1 MATRKTKGQP
11 AGNGQEKIRAKDA
24 LGRDRVGML
33 LYTLYAVILVVSVI
47 IVAKIIRI
55 QLFWTPER
63 ELVALY
69 SPRPTRVPSVPMRGS
84 ILSHDGC
91 VMAVTAPAYEIY
103 MDPTVRLEE
112 FAGKK
117 EAERAEAEATWR
129 AGARAMCDTIALLYG
144 DATKNADWYYRQII
158 AKRERNGRGD
168 KYLLICKQSSF
179 DDYSIFRTQSFVQKG
194 PNKSGVICKR
204 IGVRQYP
211 YRSIARSTIGR
222 FGVEGSTDVSNIEV
236 QMDRYLSGTAGY
248 EYVKR
253 TDRGRKIHDYDSTS
267 VEVVD
272 GFDVRTTLDM
282 KLQLMV
288 DTTLR
293 MHIDT
298 IWRIEAASAILL
310 DVHTGAVR
318 AMVNLTRDS
327 EGTFRENVNNLF
339 KRSGEPGSVFKSV
352 ATAAAMSYGY
362 VNSVE
367 ETIPTNHGRVGVY
380 RQDDHIT
387 KFERDSLR
395 TEIPLSEGLKIS
407 SNYVFTYL
415 ILKYFGGKPQ
425 EYYTRLH
432 EWNLDA
438 AIKTDIGE
446 TLTPQLRTP
455 GDPAWSPTDL
465 GAIGYGYS
473 IGVTPMH
480 IATFYNG
487 IANGGLIMRPYFIE
501 DVEQD
506 GEPIEQ
512 FGPQEIGRICSP
524 ELAADLARGLTR
536 VTEPGGTAT
545 RLGKAP
551 YKVAAKTGTSR
562 IYIHPSER
570 GGSTSPYESAD
581 GRRKNQGTVVCFFP
595 ADDPQYT
602 LLITMY
608 SSLTRKPLYGGVIPA
623 AAARDIITRIHASA
637 PATQGSSGVIP
648 TIEAPEVEAEAG
660 KVPDVRTLSLMD
672 ALYEM
677 ESRGYKVNYSGIGQ
691 VAKQS
696 PAPGSNL
703 AAGGIVTLTLK

>member
-1 MATRKTKGQP
+1 MAAEKRNTS
-11 AGNGQEKIRAKDA
+11 AGSTQEKIRTKNA

-33 LYTLYAVILVVSVI
+33 LYLLYAVILVVSVLI
-47 IVAKIIRI
+47 IGKIIRI
-55 QLFWTPER
+55 QFFWTPEP
-63 ELVALY
+63 ELVSLY
-69 SPRPTRVPSVPMRGS
+69 SPRPTRVPSQPMRGS

-103 MDPTVRLEE
+103 MDPTVRLAE
-112 FAGKK
+112 FAEKP
-117 EAERAEAEATWR
+117 EAERREAEALWR
-129 AGARAMCDTIALLYG
+129 EKARMMCDTIAMLYG
-144 DATKNADWYYRQII
+144 DNVHNAGWYYGQII

-168 KYLLICKQSSF
+168 KYLQICKVSSY
-179 DDYSIFRTQSFVQKG
+179 DNYKIFKEQSFVREG
-194 PNKSGVICKR
+194 PNKCGVVSKR

-211 YRSIARSTIGR
+211 YSSIARSTIGR

-253 TDRGRKIHDYDSTS
+253 TDRGRRIHDYDSTS

-272 GFDVRTTLDM
+272 GLDVRTTIDM

-298 IWRIEAASAILL
+298 IWRIEAASAILI

-327 EGTFRENVNNLF
+327 EGIFRENVNNLF

-362 VNSVE
+362 VSSVD
-367 ETIPTNHGRVGVY
+367 ETVPTNHGRVGIY

-387 KFERDSLR
+387 TFERDSAR

-415 ILKYFGGKPQ
+415 ILKYFGANPQ
-425 EYYTRLH
+425 QYYTRLS

-438 AIKTDIGE
+438 AIRTDIGE

-455 GDPAWSPTDL
+455 SQSSWSPTDL

-487 IANGGLIMRPYFIE
+487 IANGGRIMRPYFIE
-501 DVEQD
+501 DVERD
-506 GEPIEQ
+506 GEVIER
-512 FGPQEIGRICSP
+512 FGPQEIAQICKP

-536 VTEPGGTAT
+536 VTEKGGTAS

-570 GGSTSPYESAD
+570 GGSMNPYESAD
-581 GRRKNQGTVVCFFP
+581 GRRKNQGTCVCFFP
-595 ADDPQYT
+595 ADKPEYT

-608 SSLTRKPLYGGVIPA
+608 SGLTKKPLYGGVIPA

-637 PATQGSSGVIP
+637 PATTRSSGSVP
-648 TIEAPEVEAEAG
+648 TVGAPLVETQDG
-660 KVPDVRTLSLMD
+660 RVPDLVGLSLMD
-672 ALYEM
+672 ALYEL
-677 ESRGYKVNYSGIGQ
+677 ESHGYQVHYSGMGQ
-691 VAKQS
+691 VVKQS
-696 PAPGSNL
+696 PAAGSAL
-703 AAGGIVTLTLK
+703 PAGGNVTLTLK

>member
-1 MATRKTKGQP
+1 MAEKRKQNT
-11 AGNGQEKIRAKDA
+11 ATNGQEKIQTKNA

-33 LYTLYAVILVVSVI
+33 LYFLYAVILIVSVLI
-47 IVAKIIRI
+47 IGKII
-55 QLFWTPER
+55 QVQFFWTPEP

-69 SPRPTRVPSVPMRGS
+69 SPRPTRVPSDPMRGS

-103 MDPTVRLEE
+103 MDPTVRLGE
-112 FAGKK
+112 FAEKP
-117 EAERAEAEATWR
+117 ADERQEAEALWR
-129 AGARAMCDTIALLYG
+129 EKARKMCDTIAMLYG
-144 DATKNADWYYRQII
+144 DATHNADWYYRQIV

-168 KYLLICKQSSF
+168 KYLLLCKKSSY
-179 DDYSIFRTQSFVQKG
+179 DDYKIFKEQSFVKEG
-194 PNKSGVICKR
+194 PNKCGVVSKR
-204 IGVRQYP
+204 IGVRRYP
-211 YRSIARSTIGR
+211 YNSIARSTIGR

-272 GFDVRTTLDM
+272 GYDVRTTIDM

-298 IWRIEAASAILL
+298 IWRIEAASAILI

-362 VNSVE
+362 VSSVD
-367 ETIPTNHGRVGVY
+367 ETIPTNHGRVGIY
-380 RQDDHIT
+380 RQDDHIIH
-387 KFERDSLR
+387 FERDSAR

-415 ILKYFGGKPQ
+415 ILKYFGANPQ
-425 EYYTRLH
+425 QYYTRLS

-438 AIKTDIGE
+438 AISTDIGE

-455 GDPAWSPTDL
+455 SQPSWSPTDL

-487 IANGGLIMRPYFIE
+487 IANGGRIMRPYFIE
-501 DVEQD
+501 DIEKD
-506 GEPIEQ
+506 GEVIER
-512 FGPQEIGRICSP
+512 FGPQEISQICKP

-536 VTEPGGTAT
+536 VTEKGGTAS

-570 GGSTSPYESAD
+570 GGSTNPYESAD
-581 GRRKNQGTVVCFFP
+581 GRRKNQGTCVCFFP

-637 PATQGSSGVIP
+637 PATSHSSGIVP
-648 TIEAPEVEAEAG
+648 TVAAPAVDAEAG
-660 KVPDVRTLSLMD
+660 HVPNVDGLSLMD
-672 ALYEM
+672 ALYEL
-677 ESRGYKVNYSGIGQ
+677 ESRGYQVHYSGMGK
-691 VAKQS
+691 VVKQS
-696 PAPGSNL
+696 PAAGSSL
-703 AAGGIVTLTLK
+703 PAGGNVTLTLK